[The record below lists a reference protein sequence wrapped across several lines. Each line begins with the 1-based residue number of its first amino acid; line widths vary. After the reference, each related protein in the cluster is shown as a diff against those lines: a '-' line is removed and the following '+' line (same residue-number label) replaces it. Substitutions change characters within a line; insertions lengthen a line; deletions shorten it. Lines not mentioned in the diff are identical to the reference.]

1 MVSLL
6 GSSSVGFAGAGFPR
20 DFPHVCPLHT
30 CPCTRSPCTPGH
42 LVFSRQPQQSLFCSR
57 SAPFGRGSDSSST
70 ESKQL
75 PFRGSKYFAMCYFSV
90 IYYEGIFSLL
100 SQDLT
105 TLQSH
110 QTWPWLCKG
119 RLHLCF
125 PPCHFGG
132 TQGGVTQPWLP
143 SGTRG
148 CFAGAG
154 ISPCSFKAEGHLGWE
169 IWFNGGG
176 GSHTGVRRSCNRNL
190 SAPAGTRHS
199 ILGAFGVIY
208 WRNG

>member
-125 PPCHFGG
+125 PPAILGG
-132 TQGGVTQPWLP
+132 PREVSPSPGSPLGPEGVLQ
-143 SGTRG
+143 
-148 CFAGAG
+148 
-154 ISPCSFKAEGHLGWE
+154 ELG
-169 IWFNGGG
+169 
-176 GSHTGVRRSCNRNL
+176 
-190 SAPAGTRHS
+190 SAPARSKLRDTWDGRFGLTVVVGHILESGEVVIGTCLPQQAHGTAS
-199 ILGAFGVIY
+199 WGLLG
-208 WRNG
+208 